1 MAYEVPRSVVEAFYK
16 VYAVR
21 DVEKIAEF
29 LDDDVQWTISGPVD
43 VLAYCGTHRGKANVI
58 DLIRRRIPL
67 VMRTYSFAPEA
78 ILIEGDQL
86 AMLNRQSA
94 RRTSDGRSVSY
105 RVANFMRFRDGKV
118 VENISL
124 IDTFDAVEQ
133 LLGCQLAVGDAP
145 RTGADGLVAV

>member
-21 DVEKIAEF
+21 DVDKIAEF
-29 LDDDVQWTISGPVD
+29 LDDDVEWTISGPVE
-43 VLAYCGTHRGKANVI
+43 VLSYCGTHRGKANVL
-58 DLIRRRIPL
+58 DVIRRRIPL
-67 VMRTYSFAPEA
+67 IMRTYSFVPET

-94 RRTSDGRSVSY
+94 RRTSDGRAVSY

-124 IDTFDAVEQ
+124 IDSFDAVEQ
-133 LLGCQLAVGDAP
+133 LLGCQLAVGEAP
-145 RTGADGLVAV
+145 CAEVNGLVVV

>member
-21 DVEKIAEF
+21 DVDKIAEF
-29 LDDDVQWTISGPVD
+29 LDDDVEWTISGPVE
-43 VLAYCGTHRGKANVI
+43 VLSYCGTHRGKANVL

-67 VMRTYSFAPEA
+67 IMRTYSFVPEA

-94 RRTSDGRSVSY
+94 RRTSDGRAVSY

-124 IDTFDAVEQ
+124 IDSFDAVEQ
-133 LLGCQLAVGDAP
+133 LLGCQLAVGEAP
-145 RTGADGLVAV
+145 RAEVDGVVVV

>member
-1 MAYEVPRSVVEAFYK
+1 MAYEVHRSVVEAFYK

-21 DVEKIAEF
+21 DVDKIAEF
-29 LDDDVQWTISGPVD
+29 LDDDVEWTISGPVE
-43 VLAYCGTHRGKANVI
+43 VLSYCGTHRGKANVL

-67 VMRTYSFAPEA
+67 IMRTYSFVPEA

-94 RRTSDGRSVSY
+94 RRTSDGRAVSY

-124 IDTFDAVEQ
+124 IDSFDAVEQ
-133 LLGCQLAVGDAP
+133 LLGCQLAVGEAP
-145 RTGADGLVAV
+145 RAEVDGVVVV

>member
-1 MAYEVPRSVVEAFYK
+1 
-16 VYAVR
+16 
-21 DVEKIAEF
+21 
-29 LDDDVQWTISGPVD
+29 
-43 VLAYCGTHRGKANVI
+43 VLSYCGTHRGKANVL

-67 VMRTYSFAPEA
+67 IMRTYSFVPEA

-94 RRTSDGRSVSY
+94 RRTSDGRAVSY

-124 IDTFDAVEQ
+124 IDSFDAVEQ
-133 LLGCQLAVGDAP
+133 LLGCQLAVGEVP
-145 RTGADGLVAV
+145 RAEVDGVVVV

>member
-1 MAYEVPRSVVEAFYK
+1 MAYEVPRSVVDAFYE

-21 DVEKIAEF
+21 DVDRIAEF
-29 LDDDVQWTISGPVD
+29 LDDDVEWTISGPID
-43 VLAYCGTHRGKANVI
+43 VLSYCGTHRGKANVI
-58 DLIRRRIPL
+58 DLIRRRIPQI
-67 VMRTYSFAPEA
+67 MRTYSFVPEA

-94 RRTSDGRSVSY
+94 RRTSDGRAVSY

-133 LLGCQLAVGDAP
+133 LLGCQLAVGEAP
-145 RTGADGLVAV
+145 RAETDGLVVV

>member
-21 DVEKIAEF
+21 DVDKIADF
-29 LDDDVQWTISGPVD
+29 LDDDVEWTISGPVD
-43 VLAYCGTHRGKANVI
+43 VLSYCGTHRGKANVI
-58 DLIRRRIPL
+58 DLIKRRIPL
-67 VMRTYSFAPEA
+67 IMRTYSFVPEA

-94 RRTSDGRSVSY
+94 RRTADGRAVSY
-105 RVANFMRFRDGKV
+105 RVANFMRFRGGKV

-133 LLGCQLAVGDAP
+133 LLGCQLAVGEAA
-145 RTGADGLVAV
+145 RADVGGLVAV

>member
-1 MAYEVPRSVVEAFYK
+1 MAYQVPRSVVEAFYK

-21 DVEKIAEF
+21 DVDKIADF
-29 LDDDVQWTISGPVD
+29 LDDDVEWTISGPVD
-43 VLAYCGTHRGKANVI
+43 VLSYCGTHRGKANVI
-58 DLIRRRIPL
+58 DLIKRRIPL
-67 VMRTYSFAPEA
+67 IMRTYSFVPEA

-94 RRTSDGRSVSY
+94 RRTADGRAVSY
-105 RVANFMRFRDGKV
+105 RVANFMRFRGGKV

-133 LLGCQLAVGDAP
+133 LLGCQLAVGEAA
-145 RTGADGLVAV
+145 RADVGGLVAV

>member
-21 DVEKIAEF
+21 DVDKIAEF
-29 LDDDVQWTISGPVD
+29 LDDDVEWTISGPVE
-43 VLAYCGTHRGKANVI
+43 VLSYCGTHRGKANVI

-67 VMRTYSFAPEA
+67 IMRTYSFVPEA

-94 RRTSDGRSVSY
+94 RRTSDGRAVSY

-124 IDTFDAVEQ
+124 IDSFDAVEQ
-133 LLGCQLAVGDAP
+133 LLGCQLAVGEAP
-145 RTGADGLVAV
+145 LAEANGLVVV

>member
-1 MAYEVPRSVVEAFYK
+1 MAYEVPRSLVEAFYQ

-21 DVEKIAEF
+21 DVDKIAEF
-29 LDDDVQWTISGPVD
+29 LDDDVEWTISGPAE
-43 VLAYCGTHRGKANVI
+43 VLSYCGTHRGKANVL

-67 VMRTYSFAPEA
+67 IMRTYSFVPEA

-94 RRTSDGRSVSY
+94 RRTSDGRAVSY

-124 IDTFDAVEQ
+124 IDSFDAVEQ
-133 LLGCQLAVGDAP
+133 LLGCQLAVGEVP
-145 RTGADGLVAV
+145 RAEVDGVVVV

>member
-21 DVEKIAEF
+21 DVDKIADF
-29 LDDDVQWTISGPVD
+29 LDDDVEWTISGPVD
-43 VLAYCGTHRGKANVI
+43 VLSYCGTHRGKANVI
-58 DLIRRRIPL
+58 DLIKRRIPL
-67 VMRTYSFAPEA
+67 IMRTYSFVPEA

-94 RRTSDGRSVSY
+94 RRTSDGRAVSY
-105 RVANFMRFRDGKV
+105 RVANFMRFRGGKV

-133 LLGCQLAVGDAP
+133 LLGCQLAVGEAA
-145 RTGADGLVAV
+145 RADVGGLVAV

>member
-21 DVEKIAEF
+21 DVDKIADF
-29 LDDDVQWTISGPVD
+29 LDDDVEWTISGPVD
-43 VLAYCGTHRGKANVI
+43 VLSYCGTHRGKANVI
-58 DLIRRRIPL
+58 DLIKRRIPL
-67 VMRTYSFAPEA
+67 IMRTYSFVPEA

-94 RRTSDGRSVSY
+94 RRTADGRAVSY
-105 RVANFMRFRDGKV
+105 RVANFMRFRGGKV

-124 IDTFDAVEQ
+124 IDTCDAVEQ
-133 LLGCQLAVGDAP
+133 LLGCQLAVGEAA
-145 RTGADGLVAV
+145 RTDVGGLVAV

>member
-21 DVEKIAEF
+21 DVDKIAEF
-29 LDDDVQWTISGPVD
+29 LDDDVEWTISGPVE
-43 VLAYCGTHRGKANVI
+43 VLSYCGTHRGKANVI

-67 VMRTYSFAPEA
+67 IMRTYSFVPEA

-94 RRTSDGRSVSY
+94 RRTSDGRAVSY

-133 LLGCQLAVGDAP
+133 LLGCQLAVGEAP
-145 RTGADGLVAV
+145 RAEADGLVVV